1 MISGHAFPIAGR
13 SSMPLN
19 FTRPDSQETA
29 LRTAAA
35 QPTRA
40 AALFPATAAA
50 GAGPEVRF
58 KLTPGLKQASPSSLL
73 SGAGTK
79 PASFHSR
86 CGNHFG
92 APAPIDPEYETTKN
106 GE

>member
-13 SSMPLN
+13 SSRPLN
-19 FTRPDSQETA
+19 FTRYDSQETA
-29 LRTAAA
+29 LRTATA
-35 QPTRA
+35 QLTPA

-58 KLTPGLKQASPSSLL
+58 KLTPGLNSLL

-86 CGNHFG
+86 CGNHLG